1 MFFPDFNKMAFI
13 SISGVSKSFA
23 NNSNNNQRQYVL
35 KNVHLSICHKEFV
48 ILFGRNGSGKTT
60 LLNIIAGILQPDN
73 GEVRI
78 NGKHSAEEKV
88 GFVFQNY
95 RDSLLPW
102 KTNAENIAFPLEL
115 EGMKKKERVQKVKA
129 LLNKLDITLPLARF
143 PYQCSGG
150 EQQLVAILRELITS
164 PKLLLMDE
172 PFSSLDD
179 EYRRY
184 LRLKIQEIWQKL
196 EITIIFVSH
205 DIDEALQL
213 GDRILIISGSRGKIA
228 RRTVNINFVR
238 PRTNDIIYSQKFR
251 KLKKQFFLSP
261 SSGTGKAREKIIGK
275 KNFKRQS

>member
-1 MFFPDFNKMAFI
+1 
-13 SISGVSKSFA
+13 
-23 NNSNNNQRQYVL
+23 
-35 KNVHLSICHKEFV
+35 
-48 ILFGRNGSGKTT
+48 
-60 LLNIIAGILQPDN
+60 
-73 GEVRI
+73 
-78 NGKHSAEEKV
+78 
-88 GFVFQNY
+88 
-95 RDSLLPW
+95 
-102 KTNAENIAFPLEL
+102 
-115 EGMKKKERVQKVKA
+115 
-129 LLNKLDITLPLARF
+129 
-143 PYQCSGG
+143 
-150 EQQLVAILRELITS
+150 
-164 PKLLLMDE
+164 MDE

>member
-1 MFFPDFNKMAFI
+1 MLVSCLQRLTRFMFFPDFNKMAFI

-238 PRTNDIIYSQKFR
+238 PRTNDI
-251 KLKKQFFLSP
+251 
-261 SSGTGKAREKIIGK
+261 
-275 KNFKRQS
+275 